1 MDALARRRTE
11 RTRRGKSYNHSSAK
25 RHIKL
30 LEQSVKEAV
39 DHCID
44 NGILADFLKEHKG
57 EVIKSMTE
65 EIILMEAIKVWSNED
80 REEEK

>member
-1 MDALARRRTE
+1 MARRRTE
-11 RTRRGKSYNHSSAK
+11 RTRRGKSYNQSSAK
-25 RHIKL
+25 RQIRL

-44 NGILADFLKEHKG
+44 NGILADFLIEHRG

-65 EIILMEAIKVWSNED
+65 EIILMEAIKAWSNEE
-80 REEEK
+80 REKEK